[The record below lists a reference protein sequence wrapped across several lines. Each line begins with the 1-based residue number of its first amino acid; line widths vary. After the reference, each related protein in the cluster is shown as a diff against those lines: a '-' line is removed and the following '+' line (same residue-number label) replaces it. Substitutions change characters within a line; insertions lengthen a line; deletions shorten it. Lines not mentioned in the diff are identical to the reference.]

1 MIKSHYSY
9 IVSVIIAA
17 VVAIFEVNTSPEM
30 LTTGFNDDAI
40 LVNDGAIKRIDYL
53 TAVTMMAEEKTLPMK
68 RVDYQLIVDRLTEE
82 ELLFQYGLS
91 QDIIFQPEISQVVV
105 SNLLETIAVQHTSK
119 EYSDTELY
127 RIYQEKI
134 AGNLKTANLNKSA
147 QFGDLAFDNIKEE
160 LANALREVERNKA
173 VRNYLLWL
181 RNRSD
186 ISESEGVNLGE
197 MQ

>member
-1 MIKSHYSY
+1 MINSQYTY
-9 IVSVIIAA
+9 IASVLIAA
-17 VVAIFEVNTSPEM
+17 LVAIFEVNISA
-30 LTTGFNDDAI
+30 GVSIDRFYDDAI
-40 LVNDGAIKRIDYL
+40 LVNDGSIKRIDYL
-53 TAVTMMAEEKTLPMK
+53 TAVTMMEEEKTLPMQA
-68 RVDYQLIVDRLTEE
+68 VDYQLIVDRLTEE

-91 QDIIFQPEISQVVV
+91 QGIIFQPEISQVVV

-127 RIYQEKI
+127 NIYQEKI
-134 AGNLKTANLNKSA
+134 AGNISDNS
-147 QFGDLAFDNIKEE
+147 QDGDLTFNNIKEE

-186 ISESEGVNLGE
+186 ISKSEKITLGE
-197 MQ
+197 NQ

>member
-17 VVAIFEVNTSPEM
+17 AVAIFEANTSPEI
-30 LTTGFNDDAI
+30 LTTDFNDDAI

-53 TAVTMMAEEKTLPMK
+53 TAVTMMAEEKTLPMQTI
-68 RVDYQLIVDRLTEE
+68 DYQLIVDRLTEE
-82 ELLFQYGLS
+82 ELLFQYGLE

-119 EYSDTELY
+119 EYSDKELY

-134 AGNLKTANLNKSA
+134 AGNLKDSTQSS
-147 QFGDLAFDNIKEE
+147 DLAFNNIKEE

-186 ISESEGVNLGE
+186 ISGSEKINIGE
-197 MQ
+197 IQ

>member
-1 MIKSHYSY
+1 MINSQYTY
-9 IVSVIIAA
+9 IASVLIAA
-17 VVAIFEVNTSPEM
+17 LVAIFEVNISA
-30 LTTGFNDDAI
+30 GVSIDRFYDVAI

-53 TAVTMMAEEKTLPMK
+53 TAVTMMEEEKTLPMQA
-68 RVDYQLIVDRLTEE
+68 VDYQLIVDRLTEE

-91 QDIIFQPEISQVVV
+91 QGIIFQPEISQVVV

-127 RIYQEKI
+127 NIYQEKI
-134 AGNLKTANLNKSA
+134 AGNISDNSQDGELTFN
-147 QFGDLAFDNIKEE
+147 NIKEE

-186 ISESEGVNLGE
+186 ISKSEKITLGE
-197 MQ
+197 NQ

>member
-1 MIKSHYSY
+1 MIKFHYTY
-9 IVSVIIAA
+9 VVSVIIAA
-17 VVAIFEVNTSPEM
+17 VVAIYEVNTTPKI
-30 LTTGFNDDAI
+30 LTTGFNGDAI
-40 LVNDGAIKRIDYL
+40 LVNNIAIKRIDYL
-53 TAVTMMAEEKTLPMK
+53 TAVTMMAEEKTLPMQ

-134 AGNLKTANLNKSA
+134 SGHIKDSA
-147 QFGDLAFDNIKEE
+147 QVGYLAFDNIKED

-186 ISESEGVNLGE
+186 ISESEKIKIGE
-197 MQ
+197 VE

>member
-1 MIKSHYSY
+1 MINSQYTY
-9 IVSVIIAA
+9 IASVLIAA
-17 VVAIFEVNTSPEM
+17 LVAIFEVNISA
-30 LTTGFNDDAI
+30 GVSIDRFYDDAI

-53 TAVTMMAEEKTLPMK
+53 TAVTMMEEEKTLPMQA
-68 RVDYQLIVDRLTEE
+68 VDYQLIVDRLTEE

-91 QDIIFQPEISQVVV
+91 QGIIFQPEISQVVV

-127 RIYQEKI
+127 NIYQEKI
-134 AGNLKTANLNKSA
+134 AGNISDNS
-147 QFGDLAFDNIKEE
+147 QDGDLTFNNIKEE

-186 ISESEGVNLGE
+186 ISKSEKITLGE
-197 MQ
+197 NQ